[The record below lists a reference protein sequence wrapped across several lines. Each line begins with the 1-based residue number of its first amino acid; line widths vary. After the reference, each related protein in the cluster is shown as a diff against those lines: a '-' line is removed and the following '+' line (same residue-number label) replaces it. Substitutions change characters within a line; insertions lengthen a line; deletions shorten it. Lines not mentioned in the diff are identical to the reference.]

1 MQLKRPRQVALRI
14 ARSILS
20 AGGVALIAA
29 AFIFL
34 GRGSGMTVALAFVL
48 AILCTAIWWGLPE
61 AISGS
66 VAAAL
71 LLTWFYMPPV
81 GSFKIED
88 IDDWVDMAAF
98 LATAFLASDL
108 SARAKRSAYEAIARQ
123 RELEVTNHRLE
134 EERRRAEGLLLNI
147 LPGEIAHEL
156 ELNGLVSPK
165 YFEDVS
171 VMFTDFVGFTTSAEK
186 LAAED
191 LVALLNEYF
200 SAFDEIT
207 KRHGIEKMKTVG
219 DSYMCIGGLPVRT
232 PSHPVDT
239 VLAALEMV
247 RFVAERPRG
256 EVGDVPVDWSMRVG
270 IHTGPVVAGVVGT
283 LKFAFDIWG
292 DTVNFSSRME
302 SSGVA
307 NRVNISERTHARVKD
322 FFECEYRGKILTKDK
337 REVDMY
343 LVKGILPRLASPE
356 EFARRYHVY
365 FEKSPPASR
374 LIAPQPID
382 HAVG

>member
-29 AFIFL
+29 AFVSL
-34 GRGSGMTVALAFVL
+34 RLGSGMTVALAFVL
-48 AILCTAIWWGLPE
+48 AILCMAIWWGLPE
-61 AISGS
+61 ATSGA
-66 VAAAL
+66 VTAAL
-71 LLTWFYMPPV
+71 LLAWFYMPPV

-88 IDDWVDMAAF
+88 VDDWVDMAAF

-207 KRHGIEKMKTVG
+207 KRHGLEKMKTVG

-247 RFVAERPRG
+247 RFVAERPR
-256 EVGDVPVDWSMRVG
+256 GDVPVDWSMRVG

-382 HAVG
+382 HAVGP